1 MNPKPGTHYQHPDNV
16 STPAHVSMK
25 VLQNIVFCFAVLLF
39 VQPAQG
45 QHSVARMWNE
55 VMLDAIR
62 VDFAR
67 PTVHARNLFHVSAAM
82 YDAWSVFDGQA
93 GSYFLGKTIR
103 QFPCDFEGYQPAGD
117 LTATKDEAISFA
129 AYRMLSHRFKRSP
142 GVDISQ
148 PRFDSLMVS
157 LGYDAADTSLVYQS
171 GSGAALGNYIAS
183 CIIDFGLQDGAN
195 EKVDYG
201 NLNYSPRNL
210 ALVPTLPGNL
220 TITDPNRWQPL
231 SLDFIDQAGNP
242 IPIQVPPFLSP
253 EWGSVS
259 PFAMTLDDL
268 TIYERRGREYLVYH
282 DPGPPPYTQPEIGE
296 DLTKEYVWGFSL
308 VALWS
313 SHLDPDSGVMIDI
326 SPASLGN
333 IDINLFPQTI
343 EELRFFYDDVEGGDP
358 GSGYYLNPVTR
369 MPYEPQ
375 VVPLGDYARVLAEF
389 WADGPD
395 SETPPGHW
403 YTILNYVSDHPE
415 FVKRFRGEGEVMD
428 DLEWDVKAY
437 FTLGGAVH
445 DAAVSAWGIKGWYDY
460 IRPISAIRYMADQ
473 GQSSDSTRANYASD
487 GMPLVPG
494 YIELVEAGDSLAGQ
508 ENEHVGKIKL
518 YAWKGPDFIED
529 PDADVAGVDWILAE
543 NWWPY
548 QRPSFI
554 TPPFAGYISGHSTF
568 SRAAAEVMTLLTGD
582 PFFPGGMGEFH
593 APQNEF
599 LVFEEGPSVD
609 ITLQWATYRDAS
621 DQTSLSRIWGGI
633 HPPVDDIPG
642 RLIGERIGI
651 DAFALAERYFSG
663 EQVVGIEDAEMGE
676 PSKPMTVFPNPVSRG
691 MELMVKTNQAQFDGM
706 LEVFNAIGQRVLH
719 RSVSNTDL
727 VRLSTQRL
735 SSGVYILR
743 MTEKQAGTWTQTFI
757 VVD

>member
-1 MNPKPGTHYQHPDNV
+1 MIKRQRIMNAYRI
-16 STPAHVSMK
+16 
-25 VLQNIVFCFAVLLF
+25 LFFCFVVLF
-39 VQPAQG
+39 CAQPVRG

-82 YDAWSVFDGQA
+82 YDAWSVFDEQA
-93 GSYFLGKTIR
+93 GPYFLGKTIR
-103 QFPCDFEGYQPAGD
+103 QFPCSFDGFQPVGD
-117 LTATKDEAISFA
+117 LAVTRDEAISFA
-129 AYRMLSHRFKRSP
+129 AYRMLSHRFQRSP
-142 GVDISQ
+142 GVEISQ
-148 PRFDSLMVS
+148 PGFDSLMVS

-183 CIIDFGLQDGAN
+183 CIIDFGLQDGSN
-195 EKVDYG
+195 EKAGYG

-253 EWGSVS
+253 EWGKVA
-259 PFAMTLDDL
+259 PFAMTQDDL
-268 TIYERRGREYLVYH
+268 TIYERRGQEYLVYH
-282 DPGPPPYTQPEIGE
+282 DPGPPPYTQPGFGE
-296 DLTKEYVWGFSL
+296 DQTSEYIWGFSM

-313 SHLDPDSGVMIDI
+313 SHLDPASGVMVDI

-333 IDINLFPQTI
+333 IDIAHFPKTI

-358 GSGYYLNPVTR
+358 GRGYYLNPVTR

-403 YTILNYVSDHPE
+403 YTILNYVSDHAVFE
-415 FVKRFRGEGEVMD
+415 KRFRGEGDVIN
-428 DLEWDVKAY
+428 DLEWDVKSY
-437 FTLGGAVH
+437 FALGGAVH

-473 GQSSDSTRANYASD
+473 GQSSDTTLANYAPD

-494 YIELVEAGDSLAGQ
+494 YIELVEAGDVLAGE
-508 ENEHVGKIKL
+508 ENQHVGKIKL

-529 PDADVAGVDWILAE
+529 PDTDVAGVEWILAE

-582 PFFPGGMGEFH
+582 PFFPGGLGEFR
-593 APQNEF
+593 APKNEF
-599 LVFEEGPSVD
+599 LVFEDGPSMD

-663 EQVVGIEDAEMGE
+663 EQVVGVEDVETRI
-676 PSKPMTVFPNPVSRG
+676 PSKPGTVFPNPAKRG
-691 MELMVKTNQAQFDGM
+691 MELTIKINQTQFDGT

-719 RSVSNTDL
+719 RPVSNATL
-727 VRLSTQRL
+727 LSISTQSL
-735 SSGVYILR
+735 SPGVYFLR
-743 MTEKQAGTWTQTFI
+743 MSQKPAGTWTQTF
-757 VVD
+757 VVVE